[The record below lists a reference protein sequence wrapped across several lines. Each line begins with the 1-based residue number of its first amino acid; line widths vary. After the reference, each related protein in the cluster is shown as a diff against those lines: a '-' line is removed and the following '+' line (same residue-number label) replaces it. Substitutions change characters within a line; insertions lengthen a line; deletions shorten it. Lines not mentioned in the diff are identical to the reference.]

1 MAIAPA
7 LRATGCSACR
17 FSALRTFIGAFGGPS
32 RLHQTALRRR
42 PLSQPAP
49 THFSTFHATPR
60 LLNNFAIE
68 EDVKPAADQQ
78 PEDAEPDAPADTN
91 ASDVPWFLEVEPPR
105 HPTLLHEPPPLPDI
119 PEGSPAL
126 MEPMLKFVSEDL
138 GLDDLSLL
146 DLREVDPPPAL
157 GPSLFMLFGTA
168 RSERH
173 LHVSADRLV
182 RWLRGRGITAD
193 ADGLLG
199 RNELKTRLR
208 RKARK
213 AKLMGSASVESGGSD
228 GISTGWI
235 CVNLGTIGSSH
246 EETEVVD
253 DFGKVTGFGVADT
266 GDTVI
271 VQVMTESRRKEL
283 DLERLW
289 NGMLKRTGKAGLL
302 QELGEEEEEPDRR
315 RTTMG

>member
-1 MAIAPA
+1 MSGIAPG

-17 FSALRTFIGAFGGPS
+17 RSALRTFIGSFRPA
-32 RLHQTALRRR
+32 RLHQPAIRSR
-42 PLSQPAP
+42 PLSQAAP
-49 THFSTFHATPR
+49 TFSTFSTFRATPR

-68 EDVKPAADQQ
+68 EDVKPVD
-78 PEDAEPDAPADTN
+78 EENAEPDASDTN
-91 ASDVPWFLEVEPPR
+91 GSEVPWFLEVEPPR
-105 HPTLLHEPPPLPDI
+105 HPTLLHEPPPLPEI
-119 PEGSPAL
+119 PEGAPAL
-126 MEPMLKFVSEDL
+126 MDPMLKFVSEDL

-182 RWLRGRGITAD
+182 RWLRGHGITAD

-213 AKLMGSASVESGGSD
+213 AKLLGNPGIEPGGSD

-246 EETEVVD
+246 VETEIVD
-253 DFGKVTGFGVADT
+253 DFGKITGFGVADT

-289 NGMLKRTGKAGLL
+289 TGMLKRTGKAGLL
-302 QELGEEEEEPDRR
+302 AELGEEEEPDSRHR
-315 RTTMG
+315 TMG